1 MTDTLDPTETT
12 EPQHSDAAHNDHHGP
27 TDKQFIQV
35 FVALAAITALE
46 VALSYADVGVI
57 FLPALLIL
65 MVVKFFTVVLV
76 FMHVKYDNPLFG
88 RLFYIGLVL
97 ALAVYIATLAC
108 FQFFAG

>member
-1 MTDTLDPTETT
+1 MTETIDTTDAT
-12 EPQHSDAAHNDHHGP
+12 EAAHDAHDEHHGP

-35 FVALAAITALE
+35 FFALAAITALE

-65 MVVKFFTVVLV
+65 MIIKFFTVVLV
-76 FMHVKYDNPLFG
+76 FMHVKYDNKLFG
-88 RLFYIGLVL
+88 QLFYIGLGLAVVVYVG
-97 ALAVYIATLAC
+97 ALAT